1 MNAPF
6 SRRRFLR
13 NSAAALAAP
22 AIVPAGVFGSGDRPA
37 ASERITVGVVGCGAR
52 GFANLEELLKL
63 PDCQVVGVCD
73 VDTFHYREHTTRKG
87 RPYGL
92 EPAKLHVE
100 QHYAKQ
106 KESGSEFKG
115 VAAVSDYR
123 ELCSRDDIDAILVAT
138 PDHWHALNVLEAL
151 RAGKD
156 VYCEKPV
163 THRFAEGQ
171 MIYREA
177 AKREAI
183 FQTGSQQRSEKN
195 FHRAVEVVRNGLIG
209 KVSRVEVGL
218 PAGYEGPMGSTKEET
233 PPAQLDYEMWTGP
246 TKMMPYMRARNHRW
260 WRGHSN
266 YGGGNIMDWIGHHN
280 DIAHWGMDFDQSG
293 PLSVEAIGWTWP
305 EGGDIYDCPVDYE
318 IRCEYPGEVEWSI
331 SSKHKSG
338 TKWIGEDGW
347 VWVNRGAIEASDPWA
362 SGEKKG
368 TNPHG
373 PLAEYVVRDADPGPA
388 KAYASPGHHRN
399 FIDGIKSRKPCICPA
414 ETGHRSITP
423 GHLAFVANEVGRKLK
438 WDAKKET
445 IVGDE
450 AAQELLMAVP
460 YREGWSLG

>member
-1 MNAPF
+1 MMSPSP

-13 NSAAALAAP
+13 SSVAALAAP
-22 AIVPAGVFGSGDRPA
+22 AVVPASVFGVERPA
-37 ASERITVGVVGCGAR
+37 PSERITVGLIGCGAR

-63 PDCQVVGVCD
+63 PDCQVVAVCD

-92 EPAKLHVE
+92 EPARMAVE

-106 KESGSEFKG
+106 KESGGYKG
-115 VAAVSDYR
+115 VATTSDYR
-123 ELCSRDDIDAILVAT
+123 ELCARDDLDAVLVAT

-171 MIYREA
+171 LIYREA
-177 AKREAI
+177 AKRNAI
-183 FQTGSQQRSEKN
+183 FQVGSQQRSENN
-195 FHRAVEVVRNGLIG
+195 FHRAVEIVQNGLIG
-209 KVSRVEVGL
+209 NITRVEVGL
-218 PAGYEGPMGSTKEET
+218 PAGYEGPMGSTEIET
-233 PPAQLDYEMWTGP
+233 PPGQLDYEMWTGP
-246 TKMMPYMRARNHRW
+246 TRMMPYMRARHHRW
-260 WRGHSN
+260 WRGHSA

-280 DIAHWGMDFDQSG
+280 DIAHWGMSYDATG
-293 PLSVEAIGWTWP
+293 PLSVEAVGWTWP

-318 IRCEYPGEVEWSI
+318 ILCEYPGGIEWSI
-331 SSKHKSG
+331 SSKNKPG

-347 VWVNRGAIEASDPWA
+347 VWVNRGVIEGSDPW
-362 SGEKKG
+362 STGERKG
-368 TNPHG
+368 SNPHG
-373 PLAEYVVRDADPGPA
+373 ALAAVVTGGSDPGPK

-399 FIDGIKSRKPCICPA
+399 FIDGIKTRKPCICPA

-423 GHLAFVANEVGRKLK
+423 GHLGFVANRLGRKLK
-438 WDAKKET
+438 WDAAKET
-445 IVGDE
+445 VVGDE
-450 AAQELLMAVP
+450 AAQAMLMAVP
-460 YREGWSLG
+460 YRDGWSLA